1 MKQLPGSFY
10 QRGGRWWWK
19 VQLPG
24 ESKPKARPLRP
35 VGARYATRDRAVAE
49 QVALEM
55 LRQATLSADRP
66 ASAWDGTIKGLIA
79 RYLEWA
85 RVYYRQADGTPT
97 KEVLTIKYA
106 LRELLKH
113 VPNLRAEDFGPKR
126 LKQVR
131 QALVEEGR
139 LSRHEINRRVQ
150 IWRRMFK
157 WAASEELVPA
167 HVYEALRTVDGLR
180 RGRTPAREPEP
191 VTSVAEAHVRAVLP
205 YASPTV
211 AAMIEL
217 QLLTGMRSGELV
229 QMRPCDIDMSGP
241 VWLYTPPR
249 HKTAYRGYQ
258 RTVPI
263 GRKGQQILR
272 PFLNRPVDAYLFSP
286 KDSDRYR
293 RQMRSENRKTP
304 LSCGNRPGTNRKA
317 DPARVPSD
325 RYTSES
331 YYRAVQY
338 AIRAARKAGVDV
350 PDWHPHQLR
359 HTAATRIRKQFGLD
373 AARAMLGHRSLQ
385 ITDDYAEIDRN
396 LAIKVASRLG

>member
-1 MKQLPGSFY
+1 
-10 QRGGRWWWK
+10 
-19 VQLPG
+19 
-24 ESKPKARPLRP
+24 
-35 VGARYATRDRAVAE
+35 
-49 QVALEM
+49 M
-55 LRQATLSADRP
+55 LRQATLSANRP
-66 ASAWDGTIKGLIA
+66 PSAWDGTIKGLIA

-85 RVYYRQADGTPT
+85 RVYYRQPDGTPT

-157 WAASEELVPA
+157 WAASEEMVPA

-180 RGRTPAREPEP
+180 RGRTSAREPEP
-191 VTSVAEAHVRAVLP
+191 VTSVAESHVRAVLP
-205 YASPTV
+205 YVSPTV

-229 QMRPCDIDMSGP
+229 QMRPCDIDMSEP

-293 RQMRSENRKTP
+293 RQLRSENRKTP